1 MTAPHRP
8 PRRLLWA
15 AVLLAAVAT
24 APAARAQGWDDEE
37 EGEAEVVMN
46 PHMAVYSDEQF
57 DQWVFGGGK
66 NLATVRTSTDS
77 LLAMQIE
84 EIDRAC
90 GLTEAQK
97 TKLRLAGRGDLKRFF
112 DVYDEKKRKF
122 QTLKNDQNRINEV
135 FQEIQPLQA
144 TIAAGPFGEGS
155 IFAKTI
161 GKTLDPPQAE
171 RFEKVAN
178 EKRTYRYRARVE
190 LAVNLLDN
198 YVGFTADQRHRL
210 ASVLA
215 EETRAPKKF
224 GRYDYQVVILQAS
237 KLPEAKLR
245 PIFPDDAQWRKVRRQ
260 MDQVKGLELYLKNN
274 GFLPADAPAKP
285 KADAKPAGAA
295 PGPRAVGGFEP
306 SPC

>member
-1 MTAPHRP
+1 
-8 PRRLLWA
+8 
-15 AVLLAAVAT
+15 
-24 APAARAQGWDDEE
+24 
-37 EGEAEVVMN
+37 
-46 PHMAVYSDEQF
+46 MAVYSDEQF

-66 NLATVRTSTDS
+66 NLATVRASTDS

-90 GLTEAQK
+90 GLTGAQK

-144 TIAAGPFGEGS
+144 SIASGLFGEGS

-161 GKTLDPPQAE
+161 HKTLEPAQAE
-171 RFEKVAN
+171 RFEKVAR
-178 EKRTYRYRARVE
+178 EKRGYRYRARVE

-198 YVGFTADQRHRL
+198 YVGMTSDQRHRL
-210 ASVLA
+210 AAVLA
-215 EETRAPKKF
+215 EETRPPKKF

-237 KLPEAKLR
+237 KLPEARLR

-274 GFLPADAPAKP
+274 GFLPDATPGAS
-285 KADAKPAGAA
+285 DAKPAEK
-295 PGPRAVGGFEP
+295 EP
-306 SPC
+306 IKVLRSGIIR